1 MTAMFLSGALAL
13 CRAQEPV
20 AANARISEVIVYG
33 DRAMVTRTAVV
44 QLSKGEHVVRFA
56 DLPPSIDRGSLQA
69 SGRGKAVIRDVRFM
83 QEQLAGVSDE
93 KLRKLMD
100 QREKLQDSLRACDD
114 RITAAQV
121 QKTFI
126 DNIARKLTDPGD
138 STAAELDPGKWTGM
152 VAFYRK
158 SIDQYNGEVR
168 AIDGLKREINRQIDK
183 LNREINELN
192 SNARQVKNLVDV
204 VVEARDA
211 GPVEIDLSCIVYGP
225 SWTPAYTVR
234 VSSDDKKMN
243 LTFNSYVRQNTGESW
258 NGVTLKLST
267 AVPSIGGAVPELSP
281 WYVDIYKP
289 RPVARKRAM
298 LYEMEKSAPKSL
310 SALAGGGPA
319 DEALSYEEQKEEAPP
334 EMAIENSTVAS
345 GASAALYTIPGKKE
359 IASDNQDH
367 IVTIAAFDLPVDF
380 AYATVPKL
388 QPNVFLKA
396 TATNTS
402 DYAFL
407 PGATS
412 IFLDNAFVSSG
423 TLDLT
428 IAGAKFE
435 TSLGVDQG
443 VHIEYK
449 QINRYQKDQ
458 GVVARKTKMMYEYAI
473 ILKNNKKSDVEVAVK
488 DHYPV
493 SKNADIVVTPI
504 IPEKGPAPVIDNVGL
519 AQWKIPLKTGQEM
532 KLPVSFS
539 VEYPRDANVDGL

>member
-1 MTAMFLSGALAL
+1 MLLAGVL
-13 CRAQEPV
+13 AVCRAQEPV
-20 AANARISEVIVYG
+20 AANARISEVAVYG
-33 DRAMVTRTAVV
+33 DRAMVTRTAAV
-44 QLSKGEHVVRFA
+44 QLSKGEHVVRYA
-56 DLPPSIDRGSLQA
+56 DLPPSIDRASLQA
-69 SGRGKAVIRDVRFM
+69 SGRGKAVIRDVRFV

-114 RITAAQV
+114 RTAAAQA

-126 DNIARKLTDPGD
+126 DNIARKLTDPSD
-138 STAAELDPGKWTGM
+138 STAAVLDPGKWTGM

-168 AIDGLKREINRQIDK
+168 AIDGLKRELSRQIDK
-183 LNREINELN
+183 LNREINDLN

-243 LTFNSYVRQNTGESW
+243 LIFNAYVRQNTGESW
-258 NGVTLKLST
+258 DGVTLKLST
-267 AVPSIGGAVPELSP
+267 AVPSIGGVAPELSP

-289 RPVARKRAM
+289 RPMARRSSLMYEKAKSQIAAPASVAIRDG
-298 LYEMEKSAPKSL
+298 L
-310 SALAGGGPA
+310 GGG
-319 DEALSYEEQKEEAPP
+319 DLSYEEQKEEAPP
-334 EMAIENSTVAS
+334 EMEVENSTVAS

-367 IVTIAAFDLPVDF
+367 QVSIAAFDLPVEF
-380 AYATVPKL
+380 AYASVPKL

-396 TATNTS
+396 TAANTS

-443 VHIEYK
+443 IHIEYK

-458 GVVARKTKMMYEYAI
+458 GVVTKKTKMIYEYAI
-473 ILKNNKKSDVEVAVK
+473 ILKSNKKSDVEVAVK
-488 DHYPV
+488 DQYPV

-519 AQWKIPLKTGQEM
+519 AQWKIPLKPGQEM

-539 VEYPRDANVDGL
+539 VEYPRDANVEGL